1 MLFHASNRK
10 HILFVVKNIW
20 RQYREISCSSC
31 PLGSSN
37 DYTHFGYRSVPKNA
51 KTSMVGSVFSDVAS
65 KYDVM
70 NDLMSLGL
78 HRLWKDLFVMS
89 LAPTADMR
97 ILDVAGGTGDIAFR
111 IVEKKRKEKDYNT
124 KLSENR
130 VEPVVVVD
138 INENMLQVGKERA
151 KERGYSEKEIL
162 FVHGNAEKLPA
173 ASETVDAYVISFGM
187 RNVTDPET
195 ALMEGFR
202 VLRTGGKFHMLEF
215 AKVQNDVLQ
224 YIYDRYSFSVIPLIG
239 QVVAN
244 NRNAYEYLVESIRQF
259 PSQEEFTKLMINAG
273 FQQVSYRNFH
283 QGIVAQ
289 YSGFK
294 L

>member
-1 MLFHASNRK
+1 MSFNKR
-10 HILFVVKNIW
+10 HIVSVMNNIW
-20 RQYREISCSSC
+20 RQYRGISFSACALDSFS
-31 PLGSSN
+31 

-65 KYDVM
+65 KYDLM
-70 NDLMSLGL
+70 NDLMSFGL

-111 IVEKKRKEKDYNT
+111 IVEKKRKEEHYNK
-124 KLSENR
+124 KLLEHG

-138 INENMLQVGKERA
+138 INEDMLQVGKERA
-151 KERGYSEKEIL
+151 KLRGYSESEVM

-187 RNVTDPET
+187 RNVTEPEA
-195 ALMEGFR
+195 ALVEAFR
-202 VLRTGGKFHMLEF
+202 VLRPGGKFHMLEF

-224 YIYDRYSFSVIPLIG
+224 YLYDMD
-239 QVVAN
+239 
-244 NRNAYEYLVESIRQF
+244 AYQYLVESIRKF
-259 PSQEEFTKLMINAG
+259 PSQEEFAKLMIRAG
-273 FQQVSYRNFH
+273 FQQVSYRQFH

>member
-1 MLFHASNRK
+1 MSLISFNKR
-10 HILFVVKNIW
+10 HIVSVMNNIW
-20 RQYREISCSSC
+20 RQYRGISFSACALDSFS
-31 PLGSSN
+31 

-65 KYDVM
+65 KYDLM
-70 NDLMSLGL
+70 NDLMSFGL

-111 IVEKKRKEKDYNT
+111 IVEKKRKEEHYNK
-124 KLSENR
+124 KLLEHG

-138 INENMLQVGKERA
+138 INEDMLQVGKERA
-151 KERGYSEKEIL
+151 KLRGYSESEVM

-187 RNVTDPET
+187 RNVTEPEA
-195 ALMEGFR
+195 ALVEAFR
-202 VLRTGGKFHMLEF
+202 VLRPGGKFHMLEF

-224 YIYDRYSFSVIPLIG
+224 YLYDMYSFSVIPLIG
-239 QVVAN
+239 QIVAN
-244 NRNAYEYLVESIRQF
+244 NRDAYQYLVESIRKF
-259 PSQEEFTKLMINAG
+259 PSQEEFAKLMIRAG
-273 FQQVSYRNFH
+273 FQQVSYRQFH